1 MLLLSGFHKIPDSNM
16 YWETFLCTFVQA
28 SWFLEGST
36 PPIKIV
42 EQHLCSTISK
52 FLSFFFFFIF
62 TSRRL
67 SVTFNIQID
76 FKMKHP
82 KRTLQS
88 QFRSIS
94 RTLTN
99 IQEEGFHK
107 NSYGYNS
114 FYLFLLKALS

>member
-28 SWFLEGST
+28 AWFLEGST

-52 FLSFFFFFIF
+52 FLSFFFFVF
-62 TSRRL
+62 TNRRL
-67 SVTFNIQID
+67 SVTFDIQID

-82 KRTLQS
+82 KLTLES
-88 QFRSIS
+88 QFRSIF

-99 IQEEGFHK
+99 IQEEGFRK
-107 NSYGYNS
+107 NSCSYNN
-114 FYLFLLKALS
+114 FYLFLLKAPS